1 MICSLMEQW
10 IQWVCRVSLK
20 FKCRVFFFFIIN
32 KQNIS
37 KGCSS
42 LLKHTTNPRIVQK
55 LIWPQ
60 RRAIPTS
67 QMCHKIFTIASLLLQ
82 RWLSLTCPGKPGEA
96 PWWQKTCQVEVL
108 NKPRLDWADSA
119 NPSFNLSCPECT
131 LGFAFLLSHC
141 NCYCLKKFHV

>member
-10 IQWVCRVSLK
+10 IQWVCWVSLK
-20 FKCRVFFFFIIN
+20 FKCRVFCLVIN

-42 LLKHTTNPRIVQK
+42 LLKRTANSRTVQK
-55 LIWPQ
+55 LILPQ
-60 RRAIPTS
+60 RRAIPTA
-67 QMCHKIFTIASLLLQ
+67 QTCHKIFTTASPLLQ
-82 RWLSLTCPGKPGEA
+82 RRLSLTCPGKPGEA
-96 PWWQKTCQVEVL
+96 PWWQKTCKVEVL

-119 NPSFNLSCPECT
+119 NPSFNLSCPEWT

-141 NCYCLKKFHV
+141 NCHCLKKFHV